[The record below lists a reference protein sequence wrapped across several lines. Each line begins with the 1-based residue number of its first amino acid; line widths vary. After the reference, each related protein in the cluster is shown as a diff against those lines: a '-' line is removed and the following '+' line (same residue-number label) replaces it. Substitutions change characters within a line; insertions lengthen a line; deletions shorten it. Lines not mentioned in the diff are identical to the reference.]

1 VKEIIKK
8 KYARD
13 NFIFVNLKEFL
24 FPLLTDVITFTK
36 EAGSE
41 HRHFALCLAE
51 N

>member
-1 VKEIIKK
+1 MK

-13 NFIFVNLKEFL
+13 NNNCTFVNLKVFI

-36 EAGSE
+36 EAIVTGSE
-41 HRHFALCLAE
+41 QRHFALDLAE